1 MVRKSTVKKRGYI
14 SKFLGTAD
22 KAIQDGIKKAD
33 EALDAGIDLG
43 IITAKQA
50 RIEAK
55 RLRKEAERKT
65 SILQKQA
72 ELEANRIKSKSEKK
86 IKTKIAKLKQ
96 SSSTQENLR
105 VLEKLGKLK
114 KTGIISQKEFQQKK
128 KQLLKDI

>member
-1 MVRKSTVKKRGYI
+1 MVQKRGYI

-33 EALDAGIDLG
+33 EALDAGIELG
-43 IITAKQA
+43 IISAKQA
-50 RIEAK
+50 RVEAK
-55 RLRKEAERKT
+55 RLRKEAEKEVAR
-65 SILQKQA
+65 LQKQA
-72 ELEANRIKSKSEKK
+72 ELEGNKIKSRSEKK

-96 SSSTQENLR
+96 SSSPEENLR

-114 KTGIISQKEFQQKK
+114 KAGIISQKEFQQKK

>member
-1 MVRKSTVKKRGYI
+1 MVKKRGYL

-33 EALDAGIDLG
+33 ETLDAGIELG

-50 RIEAK
+50 RVEAK
-55 RLRKEAERKT
+55 RLRKEAEKEVAK
-65 SILQKQA
+65 LQKQA
-72 ELEANRIKSKSEKK
+72 EVEIDKIKSRSEKK
-86 IKTKIAKLKQ
+86 IKSKIAKLKQ
-96 SSSTQENLR
+96 SSSPEENLR

-114 KTGIISQKEFQQKK
+114 KAGIISQKEFQQKK